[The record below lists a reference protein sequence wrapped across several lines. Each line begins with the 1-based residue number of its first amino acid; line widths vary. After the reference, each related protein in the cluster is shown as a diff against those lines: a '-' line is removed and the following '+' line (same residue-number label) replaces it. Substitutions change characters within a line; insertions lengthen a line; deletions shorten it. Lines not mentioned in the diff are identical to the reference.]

1 PRALSALARVDH
13 RGERAGHGGR
23 APRLVIGGRARQDLR
38 DARGEVLHRAAP
50 HEGDGVRGGDRRAQ
64 AGDEDQLPVRPRRVE
79 RRPVLSVTER
89 VFLPEEARPRGLG
102 EALELGLEVRPL
114 AQREGLEGHARH
126 DTVACDMAQ
135 AIPPLPDTLP
145 ADPLPLVAA
154 WLAEAARAV
163 RNSTSMTLATVGAD
177 GRPAAR
183 MVICRGLAA
192 AASEQS
198 RPLPSRA
205 ALLARIAE
213 VTARA
218 QGGEVARPKRWG
230 GYRVWAERVELWV
243 GQPGRAHDRA
253 RWTRTLAPAGD
264 GYAGGA
270 WSG

>member
-1 PRALSALARVDH
+1 
-13 RGERAGHGGR
+13 
-23 APRLVIGGRARQDLR
+23 
-38 DARGEVLHRAAP
+38 
-50 HEGDGVRGGDRRAQ
+50 
-64 AGDEDQLPVRPRRVE
+64 
-79 RRPVLSVTER
+79 
-89 VFLPEEARPRGLG
+89 
-102 EALELGLEVRPL
+102 
-114 AQREGLEGHARH
+114 
-126 DTVACDMAQ
+126 MAQ

-183 MVICRGLAA
+183 MVICRGFDAASGSFVFYTDRDSAKGAELAARPWAALVFHWDVVERQVRVAGPVTDVDDAESDAYWASRPPDARAAA

-230 GYRVWAERVELWV
+230 GYRVWAERLELWV

-253 RWTRTLAPAGD
+253 RWARPLTREGD
-264 GYAGGA
+264 GFAGGA
-270 WSG
+270 WAGTRLMP